1 MRLNAPFRQPK
12 WSALPLIET
21 PHLAEQVH
29 TEFLQAGADVITTN
43 SYAIVPFHIGDE
55 RFDKDAQLLAECA
68 GQLAKN
74 ALRHMGRGKVAGS
87 IPPLFF
93 GSYRPDLLEK
103 NQVQRL
109 ATPLINGL
117 KNHADI
123 WLLETQSSIIEP
135 TELIAR
141 LPHDRRIWLSFTLD
155 DTATSTDTPC
165 LRLGKSVQ
173 YATSA
178 MLALDAP
185 VDAILFNCS
194 QPEVIDTALLITA
207 QTLANTAKKF
217 AFRAYANA
225 FKPQDETGSA
235 NEQIDELRDDLHP
248 LGYLAWATKWANMGA
263 SLIGG
268 YCGIGVEHIR
278 QIGQKLK

>member
-1 MRLNAPFRQPK
+1 M
-12 WSALPLIET
+12 
-21 PHLAEQVH
+21 
-29 TEFLQAGADVITTN
+29 DVITTN

-55 RFDKDAQLLAECA
+55 RFDKDAQLLAERA
-68 GQLAKN
+68 GQLAKKCRKPYGAWQSCRVYSAPFLVGI
-74 ALRHMGRGKVAGS
+74 ALICLK
-87 IPPLFF
+87 
-93 GSYRPDLLEK
+93 K

-155 DTATSTDTPC
+155 DTATSTGTPC
-165 LRLGKSVQ
+165 LRSGKSVQ

-268 YCGIGVEHIR
+268 CCGIGVEHIR